1 MKSLYIKFAFTTIA
15 IMLLSGVFAFLL
27 SNFYYQQ
34 KLKPLNDEK
43 NTKIA
48 LDMVS
53 FIEEQDHIKLD
64 SYLNNIADVGYRM
77 VLVDDE
83 GNEKYFGAA
92 FRDKGLPNQIKD
104 SVLNGTIY
112 HGMAEFPQETFVTGF
127 FANELE
133 NTIGVPLTYE
143 GEQYALFIRPDIKL
157 LFNEMHYLLAWL
169 LLFTIILSIV
179 LVLISTKY
187 LVHPLSKITKA
198 TERLSK
204 GNFDIK
210 LEIER
215 DDEIG
220 QLAKSF
226 THMAKQ
232 LEALDDMKNEFISN
246 ISHDIKSPLSNIKG
260 YVQLL
265 ENEALDKT
273 EKEKYMTIIHQEISR
288 LSNLTK
294 QLLLLASLDRQEQ
307 LLKKEKF
314 LVSDQLKEIIRSHQW
329 SLEEKGL
336 MVSYTLPEKTMIYGD
351 PSMLY
356 NVWENLFTNAIK
368 YNEESGSID
377 VTVVE
382 HDKSIEVRFED
393 TGIGLDEHI
402 KDRIFDRFFRED
414 SSRNRKIEGTG
425 LGLAIVSRIVEL
437 HDGDI
442 QIKSVYGKGTT
453 ISVYLPN

>member
-15 IMLLSGVFAFLL
+15 IMLLSGVIAFLM

-53 FIEEQDHIKLD
+53 FIEEEEHVELD
-64 SYLNNIADVGYRM
+64 RYLQNIADVGYQM
-77 VLVDDE
+77 LLLDDAGSE
-83 GNEKYFGAA
+83 TYYGAA
-92 FRDKGLPNQIKD
+92 FREKDLSNRIKEN
-104 SVLNGTIY
+104 VLNGTIY

-143 GEQYALFIRPDIKL
+143 NEQYALFVRPDIKL
-157 LFNEMHYLLAWL
+157 LFNEMHFLLAWL
-169 LLFTIILSIV
+169 LVFTIILSII

-204 GNFDIK
+204 GNFDII

-265 ENEALDKT
+265 ENETLDKT
-273 EKEKYMTIIHQEISR
+273 EKAKYMTIIHQEISR

-294 QLLLLASLDRQEQ
+294 HLLLLASLDRQEQ

-336 MVSYTLPEKTMIYGD
+336 MVSYTLSEKTMIYGD

-402 KDRIFDRFFRED
+402 KERVFDRFFRED

-425 LGLAIVSRIVEL
+425 LGMAIVSRIVEL

-442 QIKSVYGKGTT
+442 QIESVYGKGTT
-453 ISVYLPN
+453 SSVYLPI